1 MKGRDT
7 LAAAG
12 LTLKL
17 PHVILSSEMVTWP
30 DLGII
35 FKAGQKGSN
44 KLRYC
49 NEGLLKWT
57 ISLRNKMHPTSATAS
72 SINIH
77 FGYALLVHF
86 PLVRQSLG
94 SAAPDLPQIIRM
106 INRHGPLLLEGW
118 SLPLGQY
125 HGCDE
130 TPIHPCPVFQ
140 QLCHKKHTINT
151 TKSPLMSGAD
161 MFKLPFALFS
171 TTRPHLWL
179 SWSVCGQSE
188 DRYPKSC
195 FEEPTQV
202 W

>member
-1 MKGRDT
+1 METNFSLLVQKRTGNSGIKGLYERTWQT
-7 LAAAG
+7 LALAG

-17 PHVILSSEMVTWP
+17 PCVILSSEMVTWP

-72 SINIH
+72 PINIH
-77 FGYALLVHF
+77 FSCALLVHF

-94 SAAPDLPQIIRM
+94 SAAPELPQIIRM
-106 INRHGPLLLEGW
+106 INRHEPLLLEGW

-140 QLCHKKHTINT
+140 QVCHEKHIQ
-151 TKSPLMSGAD
+151 
-161 MFKLPFALFS
+161 S
-171 TTRPHLWL
+171 TQPR
-179 SWSVCGQSE
+179 VC
-188 DRYPKSC
+188 
-195 FEEPTQV
+195 
-202 W
+202 